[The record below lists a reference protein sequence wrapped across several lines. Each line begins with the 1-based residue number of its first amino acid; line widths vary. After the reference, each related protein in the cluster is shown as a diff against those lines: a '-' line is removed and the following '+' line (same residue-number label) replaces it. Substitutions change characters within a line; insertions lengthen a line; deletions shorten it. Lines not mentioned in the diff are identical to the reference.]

1 MIEGLELEPVCTSF
15 LTINWAVIVGS
26 LDLVWEQ

>member
-15 LTINWAVIVGS
+15 LTINWAVIVGN